1 MMVKHIRQV
10 RNMRADAFLGLG
22 ERGYAWAQFPL
33 RLIVGYGFIAHG
45 IAKLERGPDNFAHI
59 LQVLGVAEPHLF
71 AWLTILVEVLGGI
84 AVLLGAFVR
93 IASLPMAV
101 ILIVAMVTVHL
112 PYGFSSIKL
121 LEVTPAGPKFG
132 PPGYETDLLYLAGL
146 FALVTGTPGPWSIDG
161 LLAARRLARSTAGPA
176 V

>member
-93 IASLPMAV
+93 IASPLVEGRLVRGFEGSDVGDALRVRLVAV
-101 ILIVAMVTVHL
+101 DEEQ
-112 PYGFSSIKL
+112 GFL
-121 LEVTPAGPKFG
+121 DFVPA
-132 PPGYETDLLYLAGL
+132 
-146 FALVTGTPGPWSIDG
+146 
-161 LLAARRLARSTAGPA
+161 
-176 V
+176 